1 MLKDQAKSIHKLECI
16 QIDLTFKRVKG
27 NINEFEINSYN
38 SKHKLSKLFDI
49 YFYFYILQNL
59 ILYYLFLYTVPF
71 YAHIYTNV
79 TTAEGYQHLFTDLF
93 NVVKNLA
100 SKRTR
105 SLFT

>member
-49 YFYFYILQNL
+49 HFYFYILQNL
-59 ILYYLFLYTVPF
+59 ILYYLFYIQSFLM
-71 YAHIYTNV
+71 
-79 TTAEGYQHLFTDLF
+79 
-93 NVVKNLA
+93 LA
-100 SKRTR
+100 FIQMLLQLKDISIF
-105 SLFT
+105 LQIFLM

>member
-59 ILYYLFLYTVPF
+59 ILYYLFYIQFFLMLVF
-71 YAHIYTNV
+71 I
-79 TTAEGYQHLFTDLF
+79 QMLLQLKDISIFLQIF
-93 NVVKNLA
+93 LM
-100 SKRTR
+100 
-105 SLFT
+105 